1 MNWPPRTSGVS
12 RREEFSC
19 HFSSKT
25 AKQWGLM
32 LAQKQRWKAQVI
44 SAASLIP
51 DHRLEN
57 GDKWDGVAPSLFIF
71 KTQSAGIRRFRIIPY
86 QGSSDTSKW
95 WVRDLAKTWRPVKIS
110 RWNFPYFIQKNGMG
124 NTWAGQRSQH
134 LPLVLNTPR
143 CRYYLIS
150 FSIHWVRGDVPITLV
165 LRHYLF

>member
-1 MNWPPRTSGVS
+1 MGADVGTEAKMESSGYQCSLSDSWPQIRERGQVGRS
-12 RREEFSC
+12 RSQSIHLQNTE
-19 HFSSKT
+19 
-25 AKQWGLM
+25 
-32 LAQKQRWKAQVI
+32 
-44 SAASLIP
+44 
-51 DHRLEN
+51 
-57 GDKWDGVAPSLFIF
+57 
-71 KTQSAGIRRFRIIPY
+71 SAGIRRFRIIPY

-165 LRHYLF
+165 LRTLSLLSIVPCNIY